1 MKRIIKEID
10 TELFYNVLLYT
21 EETPSISINEDDVDC
36 LFENA
41 TSLSFLVAHGNSL
54 NDALQKL
61 EPQELDFNK
70 ATKAIFVV
78 RCSKTRQMRAS
89 DLSELSRYIIE
100 NVPKAHVRWGLA
112 SENESKENIT
122 LLAATTY

>member
-21 EETPSISINEDDVDC
+21 EETHSISIHEDDVDG

-41 TSLSFLVAHGNSL
+41 TLLSFLVAHGDSL
-54 NDALQKL
+54 NNALQKL

-78 RCSKTRQMRAS
+78 RCSKTHQMRAS

-100 NVPKAHVRWGLA
+100 NVPKANVRWGLA
-112 SENESKENIT
+112 TENESKENIT

>member
-21 EETPSISINEDDVDC
+21 EETHSISINEDDVDG

-41 TSLSFLVAHGNSL
+41 TSLSFLVAHGDSL

-78 RCSKTRQMRAS
+78 RCSKTHQMRAS

-112 SENESKENIT
+112 TENESKENIT